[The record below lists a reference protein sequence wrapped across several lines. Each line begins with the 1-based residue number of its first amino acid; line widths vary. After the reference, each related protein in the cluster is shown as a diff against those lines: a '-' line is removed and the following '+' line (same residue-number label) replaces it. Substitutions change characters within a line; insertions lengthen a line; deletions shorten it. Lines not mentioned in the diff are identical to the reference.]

1 MLATI
6 YLAVYVI
13 LIFLSSAASGAR
25 WGVYVYFLAPVLED
39 HSLVLLVLPGYR
51 TRRGCNAVPAC
62 RQAISCNARARAGGS
77 RHRRLALGLELLLVP
92 QHERWFWS
100 RMLVTA
106 ARITAPE
113 LLLAAIAIYA
123 GRRFGRA
130 SAYIPG
136 PGPERDRL
144 AGDAG
149 RFDWADLH
157 LLAEFR
163 GARTCDCQHHTA
175 DLRAPGAA
183 AVRGRLVP
191 ATGRATIHPVL
202 RHRPVDRCGGVVYTL
217 VLVDIRQAWNLGA
230 PTLIGPTSQSEF
242 YAYSI
247 ATLIF
252 GILLMVL
259 PAPRRQGVELRFRAR
274 GHRESLPVRR
284 RSLDRAVAGPELPV
298 DGPQFPWDFL
308 GLRAVRVRYRPAQT
322 KGGRKAALSLRN
334 PRDAYISAP

>member
-1 MLATI
+1 VTTLVSLAIVLELDPLYFPATSALAVLGLAAAHLRAPVRGLRVLATI

-13 LIFLSSAASGAR
+13 LIFLSSVASGAR

-39 HSLVLLVLPGYR
+39 HSLVLPVLPGYR

-191 ATGRATIHPVL
+191 ATGRATIHPVP
-202 RHRPVDRCGGVVYTL
+202 RHRPVDLCG
-217 VLVDIRQAWNLGA
+217 RRR
-230 PTLIGPTSQSEF
+230 
-242 YAYSI
+242 
-247 ATLIF
+247 
-252 GILLMVL
+252 L
-259 PAPRRQGVELRFRAR
+259 PACPRGHPPGLEPRRAHADRPDLAVRILRLF
-274 GHRESLPVRR
+274 
-284 RSLDRAVAGPELPV
+284 DRHPDLRHPA
-298 DGPQFPWDFL
+298 DGPSGTAAP
-308 GLRAVRVRYRPAQT
+308 
-322 KGGRKAALSLRN
+322 GR
-334 PRDAYISAP
+334 